1 MITLSF
7 PSSAEL
13 TAIEKIYTEAF
24 PPEERR
30 SWSSLAGDG
39 NPELRSIVRDGELA
53 GMISYWN
60 FGTFVYVEHFAIDPS
75 LRGGG
80 TGSEVLAELRRS
92 LGRPVVLEV
101 ERPADSNPMA
111 ARRIEFYRRNGF
123 HVLSY
128 DYIQPPYAPGLPSVP
143 LLLMSTDP
151 SIAPADVA
159 ATLHR
164 EVYGVR

>member
-1 MITLSF
+1 MIALSF

-13 TAIEKIYTEAF
+13 TAIEKYIRKVS
-24 PPEERR
+24 PEDGGHGR
-30 SWSSLAGDG
+30 SPATAI
-39 NPELRSIVRDGELA
+39 PELRTIVRDGELA

-111 ARRIEFYRRNGF
+111 ARRIGAFIAATAFTYSATTTSSR
-123 HVLSY
+123 HT
-128 DYIQPPYAPGLPSVP
+128 PPGLPSLP
-143 LLLMSTDP
+143 PCCSLAQT
-151 SIAPADVA
+151 
-159 ATLHR
+159 HQ
-164 EVYGVR
+164 

>member
-7 PSSAEL
+7 PTSAEL
-13 TAIEKIYTEAF
+13 TAIEKLYTEAF

-30 SWSSLAGDG
+30 PWSSLAGDG

-53 GMISYWN
+53 GMISYWH
-60 FGTFVYVEHFAIDPS
+60 FGTFAYVEHFAIDPS

-80 TGSEVLAELRRS
+80 TGSEVLTELRRR
-92 LGRPVVLEV
+92 LGGPVVLEV

-143 LLLMSTDP
+143 LLLMSTDQ

-159 ATLHR
+159 ATLHS